1 MINQLKQMPDAV
13 EQMLAQEEKMAEFI
27 KLLTNQKDAYFI
39 GRQLDYLSVL
49 EGALKLKKFRMC
61 MPMHIW
67 LVN

>member
-1 MINQLKQMPDAV
+1 
-13 EQMLAQEEKMAEFI
+13 MAEFA